1 MTGRT
6 FAIGDIHGCDR
17 ALECVLEQIQPDIED
32 RIVLLGDIIDRG
44 PNSARCV
51 QMLLNLYNRCQLT
64 LVAGNHEEMLFEA
77 LETGLKG
84 SRWLMYGGDVVLANY
99 GGSVDKIPPM
109 HLQYLASG
117 LDYFETESEIFVH
130 ANVDP
135 ELDLPEQDVSG
146 ALYTGGGFPLDINMA
161 PGEELVISTSLS
173 VNSYGFPW
181 MIEEWAKYQTVV
193 PHIGRYKRDWFSL
206 YFGGTMTTW
215 VNASSSSGISCTGN
229 EEFADS
235 RSDVLP
241 VDWPY

>member
-1 MTGRT
+1 MRIGLEH
-6 FAIGDIHGCDR
+6 FADELKRH
-17 ALECVLEQIQPDIED
+17 P
-32 RIVLLGDIIDRG
+32 
-44 PNSARCV
+44 
-51 QMLLNLYNRCQLT
+51 
-64 LVAGNHEEMLFEA
+64 EA
-77 LETGLKG
+77 P
-84 SRWLMYGGDVVLANY
+84 VC
-99 GGSVDKIPPM
+99 
-109 HLQYLASG
+109 
-117 LDYFETESEIFVH
+117 
-130 ANVDP
+130 VDP
-135 ELDLPEQDVSG
+135 KEAHSHGAEPLCVPPGVVTRPAPGAETTLPYVQVTVRRTNVSPREQDYMWDGKCGLSISNSVRQVFPAQRWWIEGTQPARSLDLPEQDVSG

-181 MIEEWAKYQTVV
+181 MIEEWAKYQTVG